1 MDQTLSLGWTQ
12 AEARS
17 RKDTYKRVL
26 VVSLIVQ
33 AVIALLAIL
42 FPGTLSHLL
51 GLPSA
56 TPSGW
61 LRAWGAMLLLVT
73 LLYLPGYIDPVRVR
87 WPNVIGILGRV
98 GTALLFLLLGLGTG
112 LRGFLWLALI
122 DGAFATALVVTYF
135 RLFRAELMS
144 RP

>member
-17 RKDTYKRVL
+17 RKDTYRRVL
-26 VVSLIVQ
+26 AVSLMVQ
-33 AVIALLAIL
+33 ALIAVLAIL
-42 FPGTLSHLL
+42 FPATLSHLL
-51 GLPSA
+51 GLPA
-56 TPSGW
+56 AYPSGW
-61 LRAWGAMLLLVT
+61 LRAWGGLLVLVT

-87 WPNVIGILGRV
+87 WPNVVGIIGRV
-98 GTALLFLLLGLGTG
+98 GTALLFLILALGAG

-122 DGAFATALVVTYF
+122 DAGFTAALVVTYF

>member
-26 VVSLIVQ
+26 LVSLIVQ

-42 FPGTLSHLL
+42 FPATLSNLL

-61 LRAWGAMLLLVT
+61 LRAWGATLLLVT
-73 LLYLPGYIDPVRVR
+73 LLYVPGYIDPVRVR

-98 GTALLFLLLGLGTG
+98 GTALLFLLLALGAG
-112 LRGFLWLALI
+112 LRGLLWFALI
-122 DGAFATALVVTYF
+122 DGVFAAALAVTYF

>member
-26 VVSLIVQ
+26 AVSLVVQ

-42 FPGTLSHLL
+42 FPATLSHLL

-61 LRAWGAMLLLVT
+61 LRAWGVTLLLVT
-73 LLYLPGYIDPVRVR
+73 LLYFPGYTDPVRVR

-98 GTALLFLLLGLGTG
+98 GTALLFLLLGLGAG

-122 DGAFATALVVTYF
+122 DGVFAAALVVTYF

>member
-17 RKDTYKRVL
+17 RKDTYKHVL
-26 VVSLIVQ
+26 LVSLIVQ
-33 AVIALLAIL
+33 AVIAVLAIL
-42 FPGTLSHLL
+42 FPATLSHLL

-73 LLYLPGYIDPVRVR
+73 LLYVPGYIDPVRVR

-98 GTALLFLLLGLGTG
+98 GTALLFLLLALGAG

-122 DGAFATALVVTYF
+122 DGVFAAALALTYF

>member
-42 FPGTLSHLL
+42 LPATLAHLI
-51 GLPSA
+51 GLAAPH
-56 TPSGW
+56 PSGW
-61 LRAWGAMLLLVT
+61 MRAWGAMLLLVT

-87 WPNVIGILGRV
+87 WPNVVGIIGRA
-98 GTALLFLLLGLGTG
+98 GTAMLFLLLALCTG
-112 LRGFLWLALI
+112 LRGFIWLALI
-122 DGAFATALVVTYF
+122 DGAFAAALVVTYF